1 MIGEQELSAI
11 YQGKETLFANFP
23 SQSVTGCF
31 VFGPIVTNIAF
42 LLLVQVKRFLAVA
55 NKTHLSITRLLLLF
69 FFLFVLPVAKD
80 LSFHDRTLCCIYIQL
95 AVTQSR

>member
-23 SQSVTGCF
+23 SQPVTGCF

-42 LLLVQVKRFLAVA
+42 PLLVQVKRFLAVA
-55 NKTHLSITRLLLLF
+55 NKTHLSITRLLEVF
-69 FFLFVLPVAKD
+69 FFLFFRLYGGGQISPFYDRVLCLFP
-80 LSFHDRTLCCIYIQL
+80 S
-95 AVTQSR
+95 

>member
-55 NKTHLSITRLLLLF
+55 NKTHLSITRYYYY